1 MARVFT
7 ITEGLENMGAMKTG
21 GQGSV
26 YKGRRTGEVF
36 TAIKIL
42 PTPIHSESADDKN
55 YTAFMNE
62 VQKLKKVNEIPN
74 PNVVKILSSG
84 ITGSGNLPFIEME
97 YIEGPDLEELVQA
110 PNEPVFSIREVL
122 KVAEQLSNA
131 LAHCHKQGVK
141 HGDIKS
147 NNVKFNAHTG
157 NYMLLD
163 FGLAIMSDEQRRSSL
178 RQAGAIEFMAP
189 EQSNGQMLFETDVYS
204 FGVVLFELL
213 AGRVPFPLND
223 KGETARNQVM
233 VAHMEKTPPDL
244 MVLRREALPATWDGA
259 KQQDEMQMPQWLIGL
274 VYKCLEKNPSARF
287 ANGMELHDHIVL
299 NSIRSN
305 NISGNEQMAFLQQE
319 INKLRR
325 EKEQLQQQL
334 QSFQLHNGLREPRE
348 TAPDIAASTVPPA
361 YTYNAPRK
369 ERSSLSVIL
378 ALLITAGIIAAIYY
392 FMTKDEKP
400 KSAPQTTTRTET
412 PVQRPVIGEYI
423 VTAQKAF
430 FYNEADENTRR
441 SSAYAI
447 PSSEVIKSYDER
459 NGFIYT
465 EIVNSKGQTS
475 KGWLRRRDLVPLA
488 EWNANNQ
495 AAGAGEDLTE
505 EDISIR
511 LNEAR
516 LLLNTNK
523 TADAVKIYKA
533 LADKGSDEASYQ
545 YANLALQNKHNG
557 ISCSAAFNQLVGL
570 SNKGFTPAKRTVGF
584 LYSFADDDPA
594 LLQNNY
600 DRCNFVKDVAR
611 GSKLL
616 MEAILTGDT
625 AAQSYLDALNAKTQ
639 MQVEQPN
646 P

>member
-1 MARVFT
+1 
-7 ITEGLENMGAMKTG
+7 MGAMKTG

-42 PTPIHSESADDKN
+42 PTPIHSESADDKH

-84 ITGSGNLPFIEME
+84 ITDSGNLPFIEME
-97 YIEGPDLEELVQA
+97 YIEGPDLEELIK
-110 PNEPVFSIREVL
+110 PPHDPVFSIREVL

-233 VAHMEKTPPDL
+233 VAHMEKAPPDL
-244 MVLRREALPATWDGA
+244 LALRSEALPATWEAA
-259 KQQDEMQMPQWLIGL
+259 KQQDEMQVPQWLVAL
-274 VYKCLEKNPSARF
+274 MYKCLEKRPAARF
-287 ANGMELHDHIVL
+287 VNGMELHDHIVL
-299 NSIRSN
+299 NSVRFN

-319 INKLRR
+319 IHRLRR

-334 QSFQLHNGLREPRE
+334 ASYQLHTGLREPRE
-348 TAPDIAASTVPPA
+348 TIPAQAETIAPPPYA
-361 YTYNAPRK
+361 YAAPRK
-369 ERSSLSVIL
+369 ERSSLSTVL
-378 ALLITAGIIAAIYY
+378 ALLLTAGVIAAIYY
-392 FMTKDEKP
+392 FVQKDAKQDT
-400 KSAPQTTTRTET
+400 APQTNTQTET
-412 PVQRPVIGEYI
+412 PAQRQVVGEYI

-441 SSAYAI
+441 NNAYAI
-447 PSSEVIKSYDER
+447 PSSEVIKAYEEK

-465 EIVNSKGQTS
+465 ELVNSKGVTS
-475 KGWLRRRDLVPLA
+475 KGWLRRKDLVTLA
-488 EWNANNQ
+488 DWNANNTP
-495 AAGAGEDLTE
+495 ANSGEVLTE
-505 EDISIR
+505 EEVSIQ

-516 LLLNTNK
+516 LLLNSNK
-523 TADAVKIYKA
+523 TADAIKIYKT

-545 YANLALQNKHNG
+545 YANLALQNRHNG

-570 SNKGFTPAKRTVGF
+570 SNKGYTPAKRIVGF

-625 AAQSYLDALNAKTQ
+625 AAQTYLDALNAKTQ
-639 MQVEQPN
+639 QQAEQPN
-646 P
+646 L